1 MSTNHRIRRIS
12 NPFIAHLAILALALA
27 LLLSSQAFADDS
39 SCIVCH
45 TDIDLLEEN
54 LGDDG
59 KMKSAL
65 QAGSG

>member
-1 MSTNHRIRRIS
+1 MSKIRSIRTRCGTITLS
-12 NPFIAHLAILALALA
+12 TALA
-27 LLLSSQAFADDS
+27 LLLLCSATYGDDS

-54 LGDDG
+54 LGEGG
-59 KMKSAL
+59 KKKSAL

>member
-1 MSTNHRIRRIS
+1 MSTNHRIRRLS
-12 NPFIAHLAILALALA
+12 NPFFAHLAILALALF
-27 LLLSSQAFADDS
+27 LSSQAIADES

-59 KMKSAL
+59 KKKSAL

>member
-1 MSTNHRIRRIS
+1 MSTPHRTRRIS
-12 NPFIAHLAILALALA
+12 DSIIACLAIPALA
-27 LLLSSQAFADDS
+27 LLLSSQAFAEES

-54 LGDDG
+54 LGEGG
-59 KMKSAL
+59 KEKSAL

>member
-12 NPFIAHLAILALALA
+12 NPFIAHLAILALAL
-27 LLLSSQAFADDS
+27 LLSNKAIADES

-59 KMKSAL
+59 KKKSAL

>member
-1 MSTNHRIRRIS
+1 MSRLQY
-12 NPFIAHLAILALALA
+12 ACLAIIVMGMLIF
-27 LLLSSQAFADDS
+27 SSTSHADES

-54 LGDDG
+54 LGEGG
-59 KMKSAL
+59 KKKSAL

>member
-1 MSTNHRIRRIS
+1 MSTNHRIRRFS
-12 NPFIAHLAILALALA
+12 NPLIVYLAILALTLF
-27 LLLSSQAFADDS
+27 LSSQALADES

-59 KMKSAL
+59 KKNSAL

>member
-12 NPFIAHLAILALALA
+12 NPFIAHLAILALAL
-27 LLLSSQAFADDS
+27 LLSNQALADES

-54 LGDDG
+54 LGDGG
-59 KMKSAL
+59 KTKSPL

>member
-1 MSTNHRIRRIS
+1 MSRLQ
-12 NPFIAHLAILALALA
+12 FACLAIIVMGILF
-27 LLLSSQAFADDS
+27 SSTAFADES

-54 LGDDG
+54 LGEGG
-59 KMKSAL
+59 KKKSAL

>member
-1 MSTNHRIRRIS
+1 MFGKSSKQTGLMFSVQCVIFLLFLVFSKN
-12 NPFIAHLAILALALA
+12 AL
-27 LLLSSQAFADDS
+27 SDDS

-54 LGDDG
+54 LG
-59 KMKSAL
+59 KTKTKKSAL

>member
-1 MSTNHRIRRIS
+1 MSTSHRTRRFS
-12 NPFIAHLAILALALA
+12 HLFSAYLAMPALA
-27 LLLSSQAFADDS
+27 LLLSSQALAEDS

-54 LGDDG
+54 LAESGD
-59 KMKSAL
+59 KKSAL

>member
-1 MSTNHRIRRIS
+1 MPTNYRSGQINVLQFACLTIIVMAM
-12 NPFIAHLAILALALA
+12 F
-27 LLLSSQAFADDS
+27 LSSTAFADES

-54 LGDDG
+54 LGDGG
-59 KMKSAL
+59 KKKSAL

>member
-1 MSTNHRIRRIS
+1 MSTNHRIRQIS
-12 NPFIAHLAILALALA
+12 NPFIAHLAILALA

>member
-1 MSTNHRIRRIS
+1 MSRLQ
-12 NPFIAHLAILALALA
+12 FACFAIIVMGILF
-27 LLLSSQAFADDS
+27 SSKAFADES

-54 LGDDG
+54 LGEGG
-59 KMKSAL
+59 KKKSAL

>member
-1 MSTNHRIRRIS
+1 MSTNHRIRRFS
-12 NPFIAHLAILALALA
+12 NPLVCYLAILALAL
-27 LLLSSQAFADDS
+27 LLSNQVMADDS

>member
-12 NPFIAHLAILALALA
+12 NPFIAHLAILALA